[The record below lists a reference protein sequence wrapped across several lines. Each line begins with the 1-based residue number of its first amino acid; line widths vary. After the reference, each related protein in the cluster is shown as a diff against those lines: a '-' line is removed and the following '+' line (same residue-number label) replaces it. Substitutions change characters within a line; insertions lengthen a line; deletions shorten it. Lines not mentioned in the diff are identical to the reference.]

1 MVKFKDIST
10 KMTIWINLEF
20 IIQRNL
26 SLRHKIGNPGELL
39 LVTYDLYTYM
49 FV

>member
-1 MVKFKDIST
+1 MDKFRIYHPKKSFT
-10 KMTIWINLEF
+10 ETQN
-20 IIQRNL
+20 R
-26 SLRHKIGNPGELL
+26 NPGELL